1 MVPKMTSQL
10 GSKNLKT
17 ALTPSEV
24 KSKPGEGCKREL
36 ETTTMNA
43 AAASTEMEKK
53 DGILKSEEIVEAA
66 QSAEG
71 EKHNHKQSLKHGIH
85 SNQ

>member
-1 MVPKMTSQL
+1 
-10 GSKNLKT
+10 
-17 ALTPSEV
+17 
-24 KSKPGEGCKREL
+24 
-36 ETTTMNA
+36 MNA